1 MISRTYHATPAR
13 RRYEQYLHRLVGE
26 VGYMDDRAIWH
37 AHEEEPDMGCNCG
50 RNAGNS
56 QVEHVV
62 TLKDG
67 TTVKVESEFAA
78 RVMVAKAGG
87 GSYRKAT

>member
-1 MISRTYHATPAR
+1 MA
-13 RRYEQYLHRLVGE
+13 
-26 VGYMDDRAIWH
+26 
-37 AHEEEPDMGCNCG
+37 CNCG
-50 RNAGNS
+50 KGAGTS

-87 GSYRKAT
+87 GSYKKA